1 MQSDGNLNID
11 NLNHNELL
19 DILSWYVDAG
29 VDEAID
35 DEPVNHF
42 SEQAPIPKLAETPKT
57 KLVKTPIT
65 NLGETPKPKVAL
77 NQAETPF
84 PTNQPDDKPQAPPIP
99 RQKAA
104 PKASANKTRMAK
116 DLKAG
121 QVDYQHSIKSA
132 QTLALSCD
140 SLDAL
145 GKALHGFEECSLKHT
160 AKHLIFGQ
168 GNQNADIL
176 IVGEAPGRDEDA
188 VGHAFAGQSGQML
201 DNILK
206 AIGLVREKIWLSYL
220 LPWRTLGGAP
230 SQANIDICQP
240 FLMRQI
246 ELVNPKIII
255 TLDGLVFKTLTQQT
269 DRFISA
275 RGKFTETKAGDKS
288 YKTIPTFHPQ
298 LLLNNTGYKQLVW
311 QDFLSAKANS

>member
-1 MQSDGNLNID
+1 MQSDSQSNID
-11 NLNHNELL
+11 HLNRAELL

-29 VDEAID
+29 VDEAIT
-35 DEPVNHF
+35 DESVNHF
-42 SEQAPIPKLAETPKT
+42 AELAPIPKLAETPKAAI
-57 KLVKTPIT
+57 TP
-65 NLGETPKPKVAL
+65 AQ
-77 NQAETPF
+77 NQTPF
-84 PTNQPDDKPQAPPIP
+84 ANSHTANNPYAPPVP
-99 RQKAA
+99 RPKAA
-104 PKASANKTRMAK
+104 PKPSANKTRMAK

-132 QTLALSCD
+132 QKLAASCE

-145 GKALHGFEECSLKHT
+145 GKALQGFEECSLKHT

-168 GNQNADIL
+168 GNQSADIL
-176 IVGEAPGRDEDA
+176 IVGESPTRDEDLI
-188 VGHAFAGQSGQML
+188 GHAFAGASGQML

-206 AIGLVREKIWLSYL
+206 AIKLDRDKVWLSYL

-255 TLDGLVFKTLTQQT
+255 TLDGLVFKTLTKQT

-275 RGKFTETKAGDKS
+275 RGKFTETKVADKT

-298 LLLNNTGYKQLVW
+298 LLLQNAGYKQLVW
-311 QDFLSAKANS
+311 QDFLSAVTS